1 MAVSPKATHFGV
13 DQPRRGDRRL
23 PTLAIWAPSII
34 TSADVLVSSRHALVR
49 VHPRKRMTVD
59 AAGVI
64 GDGDPVGTA
73 VRYGYGSTEAFNR
86 ALRAVHG
93 ISPRDVRRDGGPL
106 RTQPQLRFRLT
117 TEGNTSMETRIA
129 DQSSSS
135 SAKRRG
141 L

>member
-1 MAVSPKATHFGV
+1 
-13 DQPRRGDRRL
+13 
-23 PTLAIWAPSII
+23 
-34 TSADVLVSSRHALVR
+34 
-49 VHPRKRMTVD
+49 MTVD